1 MGGWRKISL
10 FAVFQLLEVVA
21 IATSSNKSSWNG
33 RLNGEI
39 MKIKNIFILVA
50 VFFSVHCTA
59 AQTIT
64 VNKVEGEKEQLAFNI
79 LQLVLAKSSP
89 DLIIKQIDQNYN
101 ETRLTEEIQAN
112 NIDVM
117 WAGASS
123 ERDEKLLA
131 IRIPIFKGLMG
142 HRLFIIRSGDQAKFS
157 QIKNLSQLR
166 ALKAGQATFW
176 GDTQVIEQANLPIV
190 TTIKYNNLF
199 PMLEGGR
206 YDYFPRGVL
215 EPWEEVAQHTQLN
228 LAVEKDLMLIYPFAL
243 YFYVS
248 RDNQPLYNQIY
259 QGFMSA
265 IDDGSF
271 DSLFFNHPL
280 IKDTLAKANL
290 GQRTI
295 LRIDNPYMH
304 PDTPYEN
311 KKFWLDINQL

>member
-1 MGGWRKISL
+1 
-10 FAVFQLLEVVA
+10 
-21 IATSSNKSSWNG
+21 
-33 RLNGEI
+33 

-89 DLIIKQIDQNYN
+89 DVIIKQIDQNYN

-176 GDTQVIEQANLPIV
+176 GDTQVIKQANLPIV

-248 RDNQPLYNQIY
+248 RDNQPLYSQIY
-259 QGFMSA
+259 QGFISA

>member
-1 MGGWRKISL
+1 
-10 FAVFQLLEVVA
+10 
-21 IATSSNKSSWNG
+21 
-33 RLNGEI
+33 

-89 DLIIKQIDQNYN
+89 DVIIKQIDQNYN

-176 GDTQVIEQANLPIV
+176 GDTQVIKQANLPIV

-248 RDNQPLYNQIY
+248 RYNQPLYNQIY
-259 QGFMSA
+259 QGFISA
-265 IDDGSF
+265 INDGSF